1 MNAIIDCKLI
11 GMFYKPL
18 FLIGICIFFV
28 GCALLKI
35 PGKTIDMISKAFTTT
50 GKVVE
55 STSKVAHTAGKIV
68 TSPVAQ
74 KGVIPGGVLK

>member
-1 MNAIIDCKLI
+1 MNCVRLL
-11 GMFYKPL
+11 YKNKILL
-18 FLIGICIFFV
+18 FISISVFFT

-35 PGKTIDMISKAFTTT
+35 PGKTIDTIGKAFTTT

-55 STSKVAHTAGKIV
+55 STAKVAHTAGKIV